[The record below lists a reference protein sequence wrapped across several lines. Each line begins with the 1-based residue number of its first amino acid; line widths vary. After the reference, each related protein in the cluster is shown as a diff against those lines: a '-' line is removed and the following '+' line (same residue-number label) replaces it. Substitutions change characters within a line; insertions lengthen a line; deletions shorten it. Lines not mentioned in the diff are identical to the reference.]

1 MPWRSVIPRRLG
13 WLWIVLGLSGAT
25 AQAAVHCLVSANPVG
40 FGTYDPLIATPDDS
54 TGQVGVSCTNSPP
67 GGTVSMTYRVR
78 LSAGG
83 AASFA
88 PRKLAS
94 GPNRLNYNLYSNTGR
109 TNVWGDGTSGT
120 VTVTG
125 NFNLQVN
132 RTRSRNHSVYGR
144 VPALQDPA
152 AGSYTDNIVVTLE
165 F

>member
-1 MPWRSVIPRRLG
+1 MPWRPVSPTRLG
-13 WLWIVLGLSGAT
+13 WLLILLGGSGAT
-25 AQAAVHCLVSANPVG
+25 AQAAVNCLVSANPVS
-40 FGTYDPLIATPDDS
+40 FGTYNPLTATPRDS
-54 TGQVGVSCTNSPP
+54 TGRVSVSCTNSPP
-67 GGTVSMTYRVR
+67 GGTVSVTYRLR
-78 LSAGG
+78 LGAGG

-88 PRKLAS
+88 PRQLGS

-125 NFNLQVN
+125 SFSVQLN
-132 RTRSRNHSVYGR
+132 RTRSRNHSVHGR
-144 VPALQDPA
+144 IPALQDPA